1 MPPFTRDDADLGA
14 ALSVIGGGF
23 LTAMR
28 HYAAQ
33 HDLEIEG
40 LPQDPKADLP
50 PDRSSRRCEA
60 FSAAFS
66 RS

>member
-1 MPPFTRDDADLGA
+1 MIGA
-14 ALSVIGGGF
+14 GF

-40 LPQDPKADLP
+40 LPEDPNADLP
-50 PDRSSRRCEA
+50 PEQVV
-60 FSAAFS
+60 AALRGFFGS
-66 RS
+66 FFPLVSGTTPNPVRGITGTG